1 MAIPK
6 IVHYCWFGEKEK
18 PDSVK
23 KCIESWKRY
32 LPDYQ
37 LMEWNEDN
45 FDIENCNI
53 QEKHIQQQSMRLS
66 VTLQEL
72 KHCINMAGFIWIL
85 MWKY

>member
-45 FDIENCNI
+45 FDIE
-53 QEKHIQQQSMRLS
+53 K
-66 VTLQEL
+66 LQEL